1 MPWKCNFVCLTFEK
15 VLEWHCFNWI
25 EFSAVLKLSH
35 LRVDEEKVSH
45 WASATRFHRWAAGTQ
60 RPRNVGAPWRRLAY
74 CIALWTLLHCKKYG
88 PRRFCTQK
96 ANILVEVYFS
106 SLSFHNMQPPR
117 FPWWFRYTHFAVGN
131 FNFILK
137 KLLCCLHSFPL
148 QGMKLVQGMKWVQD
162 KYAMSASTYS
172 RWVQT
177 WNERLMCTI
186 HYGVTSQVVPNSTHV
201 PRMQKVHNQRFIPR
215 ITVLTFVN
223 RVCLSLIC

>member
-60 RPRNVGAPWRRLAY
+60 RPCNVGAPWRRLAY

-96 ANILVEVYFS
+96 ANILEWPSVAPLIISYHANGYLMIYMTWLEAA
-106 SLSFHNMQPPR
+106 LI
-117 FPWWFRYTHFAVGN
+117 A
-131 FNFILK
+131 LK
-137 KLLCCLHSFPL
+137 ALILLCGANLLFYHSFKIEL
-148 QGMKLVQGMKWVQD
+148 LRTHLVPEQFD
-162 KYAMSASTYS
+162 NFLRSSHSSHSTQKTCNALY
-172 RWVQT
+172 Q
-177 WNERLMCTI
+177 CTQQI
-186 HYGVTSQVVPNSTHV
+186 DE
-201 PRMQKVHNQRFIPR
+201 F
-215 ITVLTFVN
+215 LTFVHSLHSLHSIFILFQEHLHSK
-223 RVCLSLIC
+223 RVHTSFHYPW

>member
-1 MPWKCNFVCLTFEK
+1 MSFGVLECKSSFPNIFFSFSTFFGFHKELENCVGVMPWKCNFVCLTFEK

-60 RPRNVGAPWRRLAY
+60 RPCNVGAPWRRLAY

-137 KLLCCLHSFPL
+137 KCLHSFTL
-148 QGMKLVQGMKWVQD
+148 QGMKWVQD
-162 KYAMSASTYS
+162 KYVMSASTYS
-172 RWVQT
+172 KWVQ
-177 WNERLMCTI
+177 L
-186 HYGVTSQVVPNSTHV
+186 
-201 PRMQKVHNQRFIPR
+201 
-215 ITVLTFVN
+215 
-223 RVCLSLIC
+223 

>member
-1 MPWKCNFVCLTFEK
+1 MSFGVLECKSSFPNIFFSFSTFFGFHKELENGVDVMAWKCNFVCLTFEK

-60 RPRNVGAPWRRLAY
+60 RPCNVGAPWRRLAY
-74 CIALWTLLHCKKYG
+74 CMALWTLLHCKKYG

-106 SLSFHNMQPPR
+106 SLSFQNMQPPR

-148 QGMKLVQGMKWVQD
+148 QGMKLV
-162 KYAMSASTYS
+162 
-172 RWVQT
+172 
-177 WNERLMCTI
+177 
-186 HYGVTSQVVPNSTHV
+186 
-201 PRMQKVHNQRFIPR
+201 F
-215 ITVLTFVN
+215 
-223 RVCLSLIC
+223 